1 MFDQCTTS
9 LLRIDIKEEIMQTP
23 AKKSHKLRNIIIAIV
38 SSFFLICIC
47 LTVVAKLGSKGTPS
61 SSEKPAAQVLPANTA
76 GVQEPTKVPPTETSV
91 PYGNTRENPYPMN
104 TPVDIGGDMEIT
116 VLGVERPANAKVAEG
131 NMFNATP
138 EPGSEYMIVS
148 VGVKCNKP
156 SNEKCTFSP
165 FEFKVVG
172 SDGQVQDQASV
183 AGVHSALESFPEF
196 FGGSILGGGMVY
208 LVKESDART
217 VLFYDPLFTEK
228 LIYFA
233 VH

>member
-1 MFDQCTTS
+1 
-9 LLRIDIKEEIMQTP
+9 MQTP
-23 AKKSHKLRNIIIAIV
+23 AKKSHRLRNIVIAIV
-38 SSFFLICIC
+38 TSFFLICIC
-47 LTVVAKLGSKGTPS
+47 FAVVANLGSKGTLSPT
-61 SSEKPAAQVLPANTA
+61 EKPAAQTTAAQVLPANTVMA
-76 GVQEPTKVPPTETSV
+76 TKKPPTETSV

-104 TPVDIGGDMEIT
+104 TPVNIGGDMEIT
-116 VLGVERPANAKVAEG
+116 VLGVERTANAKVAEG

-138 EPGSEYMIVS
+138 ESGSEYMIVT

-156 SNEKCTFSP
+156 SNEKCTFSS

-183 AGVHSALESFPEF
+183 AGVQSALEPFPEF
-196 FGGSILGGGMVY
+196 FGGSVLGGGMVY
-208 LVKESDART
+208 LVKEGDART

-233 VH
+233 VQ